1 MNQTSVFI
9 SIAATVLAAA
19 VVFSG
24 VRPVSLQKEREHAA
38 AFTSSVS
45 SAGGYRRGKIL
56 SEENK
61 LLVSTKTSFAGD
73 GSEQAW
79 REMDP
84 AAAEVFS
91 GLIGTF
97 TGGID
102 QNLEAILRSQNPAPT
117 NDETGQSVQL
127 TVSLDDS
134 TALHQY
140 LTAHKITAGMAVLHA
155 DGAIHAIVSTPSFDQ
170 NRYRISERYRASLTQ
185 TDALKYLPFAEME
198 LPGEILRPLLDARF
212 GGELPGASLLNA
224 CLRDEMGLGACTE
237 CDFCTLHPEYDAV
250 SGRIRCHIVQLGTL
264 LSAMAG
270 STGEV
275 YRPYLAARTV
285 DSVSRAAITETQ
297 PQVLGTIRGA
307 ASITLPPQAVFETEE
322 GWLLYAYEEASKRT
336 AVMTICDTGFDGI
349 ETKED
354 ALTCFTAALET
365 IAW

>member
-1 MNQTSVFI
+1 MNHTSVFI

-24 VRPVSLQKEREHAA
+24 VRPVSLQREREHAA

-45 SAGGYRRGKIL
+45 STGGYRRGKIL

-73 GSEQAW
+73 GSKQAW

-84 AAAEVFS
+84 AAEVFS

-102 QNLEAILRSQNPAPT
+102 QTLEAILRSQNPTPT
-117 NDETGQSVQL
+117 NDETGQSVRL
-127 TVSLDDS
+127 TVSLADS

-140 LTAHKITAGMAVLHA
+140 LTAHKITAGMVISEA

-322 GWLLYAYEEASKRT
+322 G
-336 AVMTICDTGFDGI
+336 
-349 ETKED
+349 
-354 ALTCFTAALET
+354 
-365 IAW
+365 

>member
-1 MNQTSVFI
+1 MNHTSVFI

-19 VVFSG
+19 VVFTG

-38 AFTSSVS
+38 TSVS
-45 SAGGYRRGKIL
+45 SESPSGEFRRGRIL
-56 SEENK
+56 SAENQV
-61 LLVSTKTSFAGD
+61 LVCTRTALAGD
-73 GSEQAW
+73 GGEQAW

-102 QNLEAILRSQNPAPT
+102 QNLEAILRSQNPTPT

-127 TVSLDDS
+127 TVSLADS

-185 TDALKYLPFAEME
+185 TDSLKYLPFAEME

-224 CLRDEMGLGACTE
+224 CLRDEMVLDACTE
-237 CDFCTLHPEYDAV
+237 CDFATLCPEYDAI

-270 STGEV
+270 GTGDV

-285 DSVSRAAITETQ
+285 DSVSGAVVTETQ
-297 PQVLGTIRGA
+297 PHVLGTIRGA

-322 GWLLYAYEEASKRT
+322 GWLLYAYEEASQRT

-349 ETKED
+349 ETQED
-354 ALTCFTAALET
+354 ALACFTAALET